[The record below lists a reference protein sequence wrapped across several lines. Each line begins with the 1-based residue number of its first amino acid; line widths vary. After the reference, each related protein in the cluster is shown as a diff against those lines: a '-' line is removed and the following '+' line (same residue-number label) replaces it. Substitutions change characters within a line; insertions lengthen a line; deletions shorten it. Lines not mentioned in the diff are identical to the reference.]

1 MIATNETAGFAG
13 LGLGESLL
21 EVLREVGYETPSPI
35 QARTI
40 PSLLEGRDVLGQA
53 QTGTGKTAA
62 FALPILERIDLARR
76 EPQALVLVPTR
87 ELALQVAEAFQR
99 YASHLDDF
107 HVLPIYGGQAY
118 PVQLRPLARGV
129 HVIVGTPGRLMDHM
143 RRGTVKLDSVRHIVL
158 DEADEMLRMGFI
170 DDVKWILDEAPAE
183 CQMALFS
190 ATLPQTIRGIADQY
204 LTEPEEVRVEVTEAA
219 AEVIRQ
225 RYQIVNGRQK
235 LDALTRLL
243 EVETFDGM
251 IIFVRTRIETAEL
264 SEKLEARGHA
274 SAPLSGEIPQKQR
287 EQTIERLKAG
297 KLDLIVATDVAARG
311 LDVDRLSHVINYDMP
326 IDAGAY
332 VHRIGRTGRAGRKG
346 EAILFVTP
354 REKRMLWQIEKATNA
369 RLEKL
374 RLPTTD
380 EVNAQRIARF
390 KARVTETLADERVE
404 FYSELMAGYLEESDA
419 SPQMVC
425 AALALMAQGDQ
436 PLLMEECPESDYR
449 ESPARE
455 NSGGPRW
462 KASGPEPGMEIYRL
476 EVGHQHG
483 VEPGHIVGAI
493 TNEADIT
500 GGHIGRIRIFE
511 YFSTIGL
518 REGMPPEVF
527 RVLQKTRVCGRE
539 LRLSKDQGPPG
550 RQQRVFKGKGFRPGG
565 GGHGGFKGR
574 RFPRDRG

>member
-1 MIATNETAGFAG
+1 MIAMNETTGFAG
-13 LGLGESLL
+13 LGLGEDLL
-21 EVLREVGYETPSPI
+21 KVLEEVGYETPSPI

-40 PSLLEGRDVLGQA
+40 PSLLGGRDVLGQA

-62 FALPILERIDLARR
+62 FALPVLERIDLARR

-170 DDVKWILDEAPAE
+170 DDVKWILEEAPAG

-190 ATLPQTIRGIADQY
+190 ATLPATIRSIANQY

-225 RYQIVNGRQK
+225 RYQIVGGRQK

-251 IIFVRTRIETAEL
+251 IVFVRTKVETVEL

-274 SAPLSGEIPQKQR
+274 SAPLNGDIPQKLR
-287 EQTIERLKAG
+287 EQTVERLKSG
-297 KLDLIVATDVAARG
+297 TLDLLVATDVAARG
-311 LDVDRLSHVINYDMP
+311 LDVERLSHVINYDMP
-326 IDAGAY
+326 IDTSAY

-354 REKRMLWQIEKATNA
+354 REKRMLWQIEKVTNA

-390 KARVTETLADERVE
+390 KARITETLADERVE
-404 FYSELMAGYLEESDA
+404 FFSELMAEYLEEADA

-425 AALALMAQGDQ
+425 AALAVMAQGDQ
-436 PLLMEECPESDYR
+436 PLLLPERPESDER
-449 ESPARE
+449 PEHDRPG
-455 NSGGPRW
+455 GGPRW
-462 KASGPEPGMEIYRL
+462 KKSGPEPGMEIYRL
-476 EVGHQHG
+476 EVGHKHG

-493 TNEADIT
+493 TNEAGVT
-500 GGHIGRIRIFE
+500 GGHIGRIKIFE

-527 RVLQKTRVCGRE
+527 RLLQKTRVCGRE

-550 RQQRVFKGKGFRPGG
+550 RQQRVFKGKQGFRPDGSR
-565 GGHGGFKGR
+565 GGFKRR